1 MECTESAAS
10 GGASNRH
17 NRVADE
23 DLGLLEVE
31 YFNEIFGEPKLYAS
45 GDIEYDGHGE
55 SADQVHPRLGQPADH
70 ITELV
75 LILVLV
81 CLLVLS

>member
-1 MECTESAAS
+1 MDCTESTAS
-10 GGASNRH
+10 GGTSNRH
-17 NRVADE
+17 NRVADK
-23 DLGLLEVE
+23 DLRLLEVE
-31 YFNEIFGEPKLYAS
+31 DLDEVFGEPELYAS
-45 GDIEYDGHGE
+45 GDVEYDGHGE